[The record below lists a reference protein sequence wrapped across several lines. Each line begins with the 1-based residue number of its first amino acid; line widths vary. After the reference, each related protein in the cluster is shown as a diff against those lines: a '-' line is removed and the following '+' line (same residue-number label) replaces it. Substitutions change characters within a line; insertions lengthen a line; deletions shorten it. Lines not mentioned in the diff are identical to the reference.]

1 MTTHHVDPATGD
13 PPDQPAEGWCWCG
26 RAVQQAT
33 DHPCRQCAQHCALEA
48 YRRDRQAAPGVVGY
62 AAGVDPA
69 RRDPVTGQRPA
80 PAEVDDRVAVLV
92 DRELGRDR

>member
-1 MTTHHVDPATGD
+1 MTTHHVDPATAD

-26 RAVQQAT
+26 RTVQQAT
-33 DHPCRQCAQHCALEA
+33 DHTCRQCAQHCALEA

-92 DRELGRDR
+92 DRETGRDR